1 MEKMKC
7 AIVQDL
13 IPSYVD
19 EICSDATRECVEE
32 HIKGCGECRQM
43 IELCKNHVTSGKK
56 IEQRELDGLKKIKR
70 IGQSKGQICCGLA
83 LFLMVSFAMNVFVV
97 GDASSDAMHTPV
109 FIACLI
115 LILVSGAGYTQRA
128 EMGGTNSGRKSA
140 GGGILLLC
148 VLSMVIG
155 VYMLGLNVSVIKM
168 IVDGKSDFWG
178 MELLKVGPFL
188 TKQVLVG
195 YVIFMG
201 FFLYDLFRIYRQ
213 GKDGNW
219 LLCLHATGCF
229 LMLQF
234 MIWMR
239 RMDTIETLLPYVLH
253 MTVFTLLFG
262 VLGIAV
268 SIVIA
273 DYVKRRMN

>member
-1 MEKMKC
+1 
-7 AIVQDL
+7 
-13 IPSYVD
+13 
-19 EICSDATRECVEE
+19 
-32 HIKGCGECRQM
+32 
-43 IELCKNHVTSGKK
+43 
-56 IEQRELDGLKKIKR
+56 
-70 IGQSKGQICCGLA
+70 
-83 LFLMVSFAMNVFVV
+83 
-97 GDASSDAMHTPV
+97 
-109 FIACLI
+109 
-115 LILVSGAGYTQRA
+115 
-128 EMGGTNSGRKSA
+128 
-140 GGGILLLC
+140 
-148 VLSMVIG
+148 
-155 VYMLGLNVSVIKM
+155 MLGLNVSVIKM

-188 TKQVLVG
+188 AKQVLVG
-195 YVIFMG
+195 DVIFMG

-219 LLCLHATGCF
+219 LLCLHTTGCF

-268 SIVIA
+268 SIVMG